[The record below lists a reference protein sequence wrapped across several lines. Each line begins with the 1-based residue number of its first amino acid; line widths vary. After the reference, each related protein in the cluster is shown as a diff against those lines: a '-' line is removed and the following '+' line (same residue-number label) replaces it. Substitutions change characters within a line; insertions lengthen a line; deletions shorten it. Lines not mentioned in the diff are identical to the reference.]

1 MDKAFKAL
9 INQFYNRDVS
19 PHDQALLDLVFNPH
33 PTQADVDACLA
44 KADIEVLGADKAL
57 LLSYFFLEHPDLK
70 PDDYTGPRL
79 KGLIRYYHFRNT
91 ATLAHLSRIGK
102 ALNEAHIPFLL
113 FKGGAMKVLR
123 PDLPR
128 PMGDTDILLPRGTLN
143 RAVKI
148 CEDLGYQ
155 HIHGKPTHAVG
166 MHTDKEDAVDL
177 HYHFFDEG
185 RDQDALEEAVFRRA
199 QKHGA
204 FGVEFLLPCHE
215 DLFFLVLNN
224 FTKNLREHTTLG
236 GIFYALCDCRY
247 LLNSKPDFDFRIVRE
262 NAFLGAKEM
271 ETRFAAEFMNRV
283 VPGLIPA
290 VDANLPFREKVAEFC
305 NLLVFDEKVYRPLRS
320 VCQAMRVAELRNF
333 PMLHGKKIIKFL
345 IFDKLRRHPGFV
357 SWYINNRMS
366 ERWLNAR

>member
-1 MDKAFKAL
+1 MNKAFKAL

-19 PHDQALLDLVFNPH
+19 PHDQALLDLVFNPD
-33 PTQADVDACLA
+33 PSQADVDACLA

-128 PMGDTDILLPRGTLN
+128 PMGDTDILLPKGTLN

-185 RDQDALEEAVFRRA
+185 RDQDQLERDVFRRA
-199 QKHGA
+199 KLAKA
-204 FGVEFLLPCHE
+204 FGCEFLLPCHE

-224 FTKNLREHTTLG
+224 FTKNLRERTTLG
-236 GIFYALCDCRY
+236 GLFYALCDCHY
-247 LLNSKPDFDFRIVRE
+247 LLKSKPDFSFEIVRQD
-262 NAFLGAKEM
+262 ASLGAKEL
-271 ETRFAAEFMNRV
+271 ETRFGAQFMDKV
-283 VPGLIPA
+283 VPGLIPNL
-290 VDANLPFREKVAEFC
+290 DQNLPFTDKVNEFC
-305 NLLVFDEKVYRPLRS
+305 NLLIFDYNVYRPLRQI
-320 VCQAMRVAELRNF
+320 CQAMRVAELRNY
-333 PMLHGKKIIKFL
+333 PMMNGKRILKFL
-345 IFDKLRRHPGFV
+345 VFDKLRRRPWFV
-357 SWYINNRMS
+357 SWYINKRMS
-366 ERWLNAR
+366 ERWLNAH